1 MLSNAELSKCEQLA
15 LYNVKDEVTLVED
28 ESKKHQFLFPDTLER
43 VLSDLGLVELFTARA
58 IHCPHAFCL
67 AMRTTAG
74 YKLAYSGDTRPCQ
87 KYRDICA
94 WGQGGLMRVATM
106 MVQKELQ
113 KITKGMTHQC
123 WLL

>member
-28 ESKKHQFLFPDTLER
+28 ESKKLEFLF
-43 VLSDLGLVELFTARA
+43 VLSDLGLVELFSAIA
-58 IHCPHAFCL
+58 IHCPHASCL
-67 AMRTTAG
+67 DVRTAAG